1 MYELLSDSGCG
12 LQASFQSSH
21 THVSS
26 LSVQATKFIAEL
38 ETWLTDLRPIIRMLQ
53 VENLSTFDLL
63 LSASQLATIDPGS
76 QMRVSYNFEQ
86 TDMAWDTVLINGET
100 VTRLSQQ

>member
-1 MYELLSDSGCG
+1 V
-12 LQASFQSSH
+12 QS
-21 THVSS
+21 
-26 LSVQATKFIAEL
+26 TKFAAEL
-38 ETWLTDLRPIIRMLQ
+38 ELWLTDLRPIVRMLE

-63 LSASQLATIDPGS
+63 LSTAQLATVDPGS

-86 TDMAWDTVLINGET
+86 TDMAWDTVQVNGET